1 MLGTERLHRLLLER
15 RPILA
20 QRLDLECTLRG
31 ILTCVTDEPDVQ
43 TCGVDELTPVVDGPL
58 TVGQVATLTGLSTH
72 TLRWYE
78 RVGLLEG
85 VARDRSGN
93 RQYTQRDLRRLVLLM
108 RLRATGMPVNEMV
121 RYAELMRAEAPTELE
136 RVELLEAHRDRV
148 LSHIADLYRDLDVI
162 NSKIAG
168 YRRTLSPAVPA

>member
-1 MLGTERLHRLLLER
+1 MN
-15 RPILA
+15 
-20 QRLDLECTLRG
+20 
-31 ILTCVTDEPDVQ
+31 DESPGKQ
-43 TCGVDELTPVVDGPL
+43 TCGVDALTPDVDGPL

-85 VARDRSGN
+85 VARDQSGH
-93 RQYTQRDLRRLVLLM
+93 RQYTHVDLRRLVLLL
-108 RLRATGMPVNEMV
+108 RLRATGMPVSEML
-121 RYAELMRAEAPTELE
+121 RYAELMRAGTPTELQ

-148 LSHIADLYRDLDVI
+148 LSHIADLHRDLDVI

-168 YRRTLSPAVPA
+168 YRRGLSPAVPA